1 MHKSSTSPW
10 QLRFAWPGIL
20 INIVFFP
27 ETPRRICLIF
37 TFQQCLSIWYHGKIE
52 KHVIYLIDCIKTS
65 CSYIP
70 PVQSQENSCRSQTFP
85 PSAGRGLNS
94 KRRIEWLALRGNES
108 QHGQHRYSYSTTVS
122 ISAVPIAHGC
132 CLFALAT
139 GRYHTVFVSARQV
152 PPPHDQPPRQLITF
166 STGIVILP
174 LSQSQLLLFLFVARL
189 VDIILC

>member
-37 TFQQCLSIWYHGKIE
+37 TFQQCLSIWYHGKME

-85 PSAGRGLNS
+85 PSARPPGRPARSGPIQNG
-94 KRRIEWLALRGNES
+94 EWLLVVRGNES
-108 QHGQHRYSYSTTVS
+108 QHRQHRYSYIFYHCLNLTVS
-122 ISAVPIAHGC
+122 VNLSC
-132 CLFALAT
+132 CCCCFL
-139 GRYHTVFVSARQV
+139 
-152 PPPHDQPPRQLITF
+152 HDW
-166 STGIVILP
+166 
-174 LSQSQLLLFLFVARL
+174 
-189 VDIILC
+189 